1 MHLQICLLAKTVLLI
16 FSQEQIKHMLI
27 TTLGWN
33 PSAFQQ
39 VCQKCNLTFST
50 PALYWTQES
59 SLSLSNPIPSSTCD
73 TAENELQVRYQQYS
87 EDSSPVSSH
96 QVPRAHWHKGGSTD
110 WWQRHT
116 QTYAYWNT
124 FVPMFCQVPLPF
136 FLNQDRKYLRYLQIG
151 NLDN

>member
-96 QVPRAHWHKGGSTD
+96 QVSTCSLAQRRQHWLMAKAQTDLCLLKYICAHVLPGPTALFLKPG
-110 WWQRHT
+110 QKI
-116 QTYAYWNT
+116 
-124 FVPMFCQVPLPF
+124 PQVPS
-136 FLNQDRKYLRYLQIG
+136 DR
-151 NLDN
+151 